1 MNGAEEALNEFG
13 LLVGEAL
20 TDAVTDRDAAVF
32 QFDDGDG
39 DAVDVENDVG
49 AFLFFA
55 LDGDFFGDREV
66 VGFWGFPV
74 DELDGG
80 GGLAGAGFDLDAV
93 VEKGVDGFV
102 VVVEAAGGVVGC
114 GAEFVEGL
122 GDLVGGVVLA
132 GEVIA
137 EEGFFDVAVARSVL
151 PVAEVVIVKFVLEEF
166 DDAVLG
172 DAFRRGNDVHSK
184 EREGLCLWVLLWRS
198 LDKFTHIDTGELK
211 TTVVM
216 IMGLAFIN

>member
-1 MNGAEEALNEFG
+1 M
-13 LLVGEAL
+13 
-20 TDAVTDRDAAVF
+20 
-32 QFDDGDG
+32 
-39 DAVDVENDVG
+39 
-49 AFLFFA
+49 
-55 LDGDFFGDREV
+55 
-66 VGFWGFPV
+66 
-74 DELDGG
+74 DGG

-102 VVVEAAGGVVGC
+102 VVVEAAGGFVGC

-122 GDLVGGVVLA
+122 GDLGGGGVLA

-172 DAFRRGNDVHSK
+172 DAFRRGNGVHSK
-184 EREGLCLWVLLWRS
+184 EREGLCLCVLLWRS
-198 LDKFTHIDTGELK
+198 LDKFSHIYTGELK